1 MCEGACEWVTRHLTK
16 VRNDNK
22 WQELVGFAV
31 RMWGSLRIGMEY
43 IYTYMTSI
51 GGDHQS
57 DYNVGK
63 WSSIMLNR

>member
-31 RMWGSLRIGMEY
+31 RIWGSLRIGMEY
-43 IYTYMTSI
+43 IYVYDKHWWGPSKRLQR
-51 GGDHQS
+51 G
-57 DYNVGK
+57 
-63 WSSIMLNR
+63 